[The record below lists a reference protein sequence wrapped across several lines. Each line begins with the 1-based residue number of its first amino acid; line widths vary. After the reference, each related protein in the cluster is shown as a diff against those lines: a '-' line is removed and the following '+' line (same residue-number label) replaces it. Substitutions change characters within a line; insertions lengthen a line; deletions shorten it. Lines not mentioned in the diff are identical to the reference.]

1 MLKHGSAEQSIKL
14 LEELR
19 KYVSIIKILGFKKV
33 KIVRKSYYH
42 VKKAICTESNFLSLK
57 KIVCIRIRLHIT

>member
-19 KYVSIIKILGFKKV
+19 KYVSIINILGFKKD
-33 KIVRKSYYH
+33 KIVR
-42 VKKAICTESNFLSLK
+42 
-57 KIVCIRIRLHIT
+57 